1 MNNATALKSV
11 LESAT
16 NNEIKLIWDDD
27 KDICGSR
34 VRKNPLLISA
44 QQGYTQCTELLY
56 RHGYRIPMLNVNGKT
71 EQDCSKEEWDCVDK
85 GTINKD
91 PAKRTEA
98 QKEVVRKKRIEKKPE
113 DEDQVE
119 RLLEFRAYTRP
130 EYLSLIFTNNVR
142 SEEIENISGSYCRI
156 SEFRSPKKSSGYGR
170 AGRKL

>member
-1 MNNATALKSV
+1 MWVKGQEKPTPDFGPTRLHTVHRVALQTW
-11 LESAT
+11 LQ
-16 NNEIKLIWDDD
+16 
-27 KDICGSR
+27 
-34 VRKNPLLISA
+34 NPMI
-44 QQGYTQCTELLY
+44 
-56 RHGYRIPMLNVNGKT
+56 NVDGKT
-71 EQDCSKEEWDCVDK
+71 AHECSKEEWDCQVK
-85 GTINKD
+85 GTIDKD

-98 QKEVVRKKRIEKKPE
+98 QKEVVRQKRIEKKPE

-119 RLLEFRAYTRP
+119 RLLEFRVYTRP